1 MANIII
7 SDKKYEIPM
16 GEIFINSF
24 DKFVDNDTISIETN
38 DKNEKYAYIKKVFDN
53 ICNNMTILGGT
64 LDEFNNIIY
73 SFVNT

>member
-7 SDKKYEIPM
+7 NDKKYEIPM

-38 DKNEKYAYIKKVFDN
+38 DKNEEYVYIKKVFDN
-53 ICNNMTILGGT
+53 ICNIMTILGGT
-64 LDEFNNIIY
+64 LDEFN
-73 SFVNT
+73 TE